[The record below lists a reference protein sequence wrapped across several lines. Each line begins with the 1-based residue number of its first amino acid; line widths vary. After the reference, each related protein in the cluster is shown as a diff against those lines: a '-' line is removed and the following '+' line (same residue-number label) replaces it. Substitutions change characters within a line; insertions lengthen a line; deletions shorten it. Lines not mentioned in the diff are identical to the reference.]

1 MSNLLLSYLNKR
13 LTETEEVKK
22 KANLVAGPVITISRE
37 VGCNGVKLANLIVSK
52 LNHENPDTNWKV
64 ISKEVFYQSAKE
76 LKMHPDEVRKT
87 LQQTEKFTFDDILKA
102 FSDKN
107 FKSDITIRKTMK
119 RVIRQIAADG
129 YCIIVGRAGREITK
143 SIKNSLHIRLIA
155 PLEFRINT
163 IMNNNHLN
171 REEAIDFIEKVEKER
186 INFRK
191 AILKGDVSNEL
202 YDLTINRAAF
212 SDEEIIELIE
222 FVGMKKNLFHYNLPS
237 SATSNVNKS

>member
-22 KANLVAGPVITISRE
+22 KADLVAGPVITISRE

-52 LNHENPDTNWKV
+52 LNEENPETNWKV

-87 LQQTEKFTFDDILKA
+87 LHQTEKFTFDDILKA

-107 FKSDITIRKTMK
+107 YKSDITIRKTMK
-119 RVIRQIAADG
+119 RVIRQIAIDG
-129 YCIIVGRAGREITK
+129 YCIIVGRAGHEITK
-143 SIKNSLHIRLIA
+143 NIKDSLHIRLIA
-155 PLEFRINT
+155 PLEYRINT
-163 IMNNNHLN
+163 IIHNKHLN

-191 AILKGDVSNEL
+191 AILKGDISNEL

-222 FVGMKKNLFHYNLPS
+222 FVGMKKNLFPQKLQ
-237 SATSNVNKS
+237 